1 MGLPISNVQC
11 TNDLATYAA
20 QQQTIANSGV
30 LVSASAGT
38 ENENVVVKRPWL
50 EPPEGYSPFDAQDGI
65 DLPVVGA
72 ASTTPLT
79 SATGAAV
86 VLTFVV
92 DNGYDGVIN
101 FLSDNFLGGGFQ
113 DFSGDIIWQLYADSA
128 PIRNFNNITAQKGTV
143 EQPRTVSPI
152 RIYSGQTISFVVIH
166 AANVTLNGPV
176 VCTLT
181 GYTYPNRG

>member
-1 MGLPISNVQC
+1 MSALPV
-11 TNDLATYAA
+11 TNLQTAQDLATYAA
-20 QQQTIANSGV
+20 QQMSIANTGV
-30 LVSASAGT
+30 LSTGSADEG
-38 ENENVVVKRPWL
+38 NNVVVKRPWL
-50 EPPEGYSPFDAQDGI
+50 DPPDGYSPFDAQAGI
-65 DLPVVGA
+65 QLPALGA

-92 DNGYDGVIN
+92 ENGYDGVIN

-113 DFSGDIIWQLYADSA
+113 DFSGDIIWQLYADSKA
-128 PIRNFNNITAQKGTV
+128 IQNFSNITAQKGTV
-143 EQPRTVSPI
+143 QQPRQISPL
-152 RIYSGQTISFVVIH
+152 RIFSGQTISFVVIH
-166 AANVTLNGPV
+166 ANNIALSGPV